1 MNLKEMQKEV
11 LQNKI
16 NKGFNTTDINKEF
29 CLLYGE
35 VSEAYDAY
43 RKNKDDLGEELADIA
58 IYLLGI
64 SEILGKNLEEEI
76 INKIENISD
85 VFKSTFSIYLN
96 WSGRVL
102 PNFFQTLFLFIGKC
116 DRFPFLI
123 HLKTNI
129 GHIFAANL
137 QTERDE
143 SRCLPPSP
151 HLSRR
156 TGCRARAGARSGA
169 HEVPLPLYLHL
180 RHAEK

>member
-1 MNLKEMQKEV
+1 MNLKEMQKEI

-76 INKIENISD
+76 INKIEIN
-85 VFKSTFSIYLN
+85 KYRKYK
-96 WSGRVL
+96 RV
-102 PNFFQTLFLFIGKC
+102 NGTMIKIK
-116 DRFPFLI
+116 D
-123 HLKTNI
+123 
-129 GHIFAANL
+129 
-137 QTERDE
+137 
-143 SRCLPPSP
+143 
-151 HLSRR
+151 
-156 TGCRARAGARSGA
+156 
-169 HEVPLPLYLHL
+169 
-180 RHAEK
+180 

>member
-1 MNLKEMQKEV
+1 MNLKEMQKEI

-76 INKIENISD
+76 INKIEIN
-85 VFKSTFSIYLN
+85 KNRKYK
-96 WSGRVL
+96 R
-102 PNFFQTLFLFIGKC
+102 
-116 DRFPFLI
+116 
-123 HLKTNI
+123 
-129 GHIFAANL
+129 
-137 QTERDE
+137 E
-143 SRCLPPSP
+143 
-151 HLSRR
+151 
-156 TGCRARAGARSGA
+156 TGTMI
-169 HEVPLPLYLHL
+169 
-180 RHAEK
+180 KIKD

>member
-1 MNLKEMQKEV
+1 MNLKEMQKEI

-76 INKIENISD
+76 INKIEIN
-85 VFKSTFSIYLN
+85 KTRKYK
-96 WSGRVL
+96 RV
-102 PNFFQTLFLFIGKC
+102 NGTMIKIK
-116 DRFPFLI
+116 D
-123 HLKTNI
+123 
-129 GHIFAANL
+129 
-137 QTERDE
+137 
-143 SRCLPPSP
+143 
-151 HLSRR
+151 
-156 TGCRARAGARSGA
+156 
-169 HEVPLPLYLHL
+169 
-180 RHAEK
+180 